1 MPAPANRPEPLASA
15 VVDDHDVFHTGV
27 SAWCAQ
33 ADPPIRVAS
42 DHLDAESFLDV
53 YPKADGQLAA
63 VILDL
68 ELRSRQPDFD
78 AVAAIVDAGHAV
90 IVYSHLENA
99 EVILRCLAI
108 GVVTYLAKS
117 EGQGHLIEAIR
128 AASTHEPYVGPRM
141 AAAICSDTD
150 SGRPGLTRR
159 EREVLKAWFQTESKD
174 IVAKRL
180 HLAPTTVRTHL
191 QRVRAKYAAAGRP
204 AATKPQLVARA
215 VQDGILSVEDL

>member
-1 MPAPANRPEPLASA
+1 MSAPANPPEPLAIA
-15 VVDDHDVFHTGV
+15 VVDDHDVIHTGV

-42 DHLDAESFLDV
+42 DHPDAESFLDV

-117 EGQGHLIEAIR
+117 EGQGHLIEAI
-128 AASTHEPYVGPRM
+128 
-141 AAAICSDTD
+141 CSDTD

-204 AATKPQLVARA
+204 AATKAQLVARA

>member
-1 MPAPANRPEPLASA
+1 MPAPADRPKPLAIA
-15 VVDDHDVFHTGV
+15 VVDDHDV
-27 SAWCAQ
+27 
-33 ADPPIRVAS
+33 I
-42 DHLDAESFLDV
+42 HLDAESFLAA
-53 YPKADGQLAA
+53 YPQAVPDLTA

-78 AVAAIVDAGHAV
+78 AVSAIADAGHAV

-99 EVILRCLAI
+99 EVILRCLGI

-117 EGQGHLIEAIR
+117 EGQGHLIEAIK

-150 SGRPGLTRR
+150 LGRPGLTER

-204 AATKPQLVARA
+204 AATKAQLVARA

>member
-1 MPAPANRPEPLASA
+1 MPAPADRPKPLAIA
-15 VVDDHDVFHTGV
+15 VVDDHDVIHTGIA
-27 SAWCAQ
+27 AWCAQ
-33 ADPPIRVAS
+33 ATPPIRVAS
-42 DHLDAESFLDV
+42 DHLDAESFLAA
-53 YPKADGQLAA
+53 YPQAVPDLTA

-78 AVAAIVDAGHAV
+78 AVSAIADAGHAV

-99 EVILRCLAI
+99 EVILRCLGI

-117 EGQGHLIEAIR
+117 EGQGHLIEAIK

-150 SGRPGLTRR
+150 LGRPGLTER

-204 AATKPQLVARA
+204 AATKAQLVARA

>member
-1 MPAPANRPEPLASA
+1 MSAPANPPEPLAIA
-15 VVDDHDVFHTGV
+15 VVDDHDVIHTGV

-108 GVVTYLAKS
+108 GVVTYRAKS

-204 AATKPQLVARA
+204 AATKAQLVARA

>member
-1 MPAPANRPEPLASA
+1 MPAPANRPEPLAIA
-15 VVDDHDVFHTGV
+15 VVDDHDVIHTGV
-27 SAWCAQ
+27 AAWCAQ

-42 DHLDAESFLDV
+42 DHLDAESFLAV
-53 YPKADGQLAA
+53 YPKAGPELAA

-150 SGRPGLTRR
+150 AGRPGLTER

-174 IVAKRL
+174 LVGKRL
-180 HLAPTTVRTHL
+180 FIAPSTVRTHL
-191 QRVRAKYAAAGRP
+191 QRARAKYAAVGRP
-204 AATKPQLVARA
+204 APTKSALLARA
-215 VQDGILSVEDL
+215 IEDGILGIADL